1 MIGLGE
7 EGNNSDAGVAADNG
21 DLLAHRIGALDLRD
35 EARGTYNVEGGDTK
49 EALRVIDTLGPK
61 DLFYRFVRILWPR
74 PNKPKYDRVDVP
86 RR

>member
-74 PNKPKYDRVDVP
+74 PNKQKYDRVDVP